1 MRKSH
6 GPAKNSGSTFGKS
19 KQRPAK
25 SQSSRPPQKQ
35 RQSRAASGSAN
46 GRRGSGDE
54 ARIIQL
60 WSQWQSQAVKPPLDR
75 WLRGQ
80 LRAPRQADSADNS
93 RALSEAMF
101 SALRFQQLACAL
113 EDMLNE
119 RNGVS
124 ASHAAEHDW
133 QSWDEQWQPAAADT
147 MHPSAFWYW
156 IQLRSLQPWNFVRMV
171 RQDEQRAHLFAS
183 IEHQVKAKPLS
194 PLALLWHGV
203 RPSFLPLLQQRAKRS
218 QWSDSDLQR
227 FLQMQNGFPPLWL
240 RINDLRLN
248 ELPADARELKALQL
262 RLQEEGVSAQLRDDH
277 LCASGGRGVNSS
289 ELYRN
294 GVIEIQDLA
303 SQQIAAAL
311 DARPGDKIWDA
322 CAGAGGKTLALAAKM
337 NNKGA
342 VVATD
347 LHQHKL
353 DELKRRASRAGAR
366 NVRTFLWDAAAPLR
380 LPQEIARQQGFDK
393 VLVDAPCSS
402 AGTWRRN
409 PDARW
414 RFNSADSSELQQ
426 IQLNILT
433 QAAPAVR
440 PDGMLVYATCSWQV
454 SENEDIVSAFLQANP
469 AFSLQSQQ
477 MLGAPEDDCDCM
489 FVAVMKKAGS

>member
-1 MRKSH
+1 MRKPQ

-19 KQRPAK
+19 KKRPAK
-25 SQSSRPPQKQ
+25 SHSSRPPQKQ
-35 RQSRAASGSAN
+35 RQSQNQNN
-46 GRRGSGDE
+46 GRRSAGAGNE

-60 WSQWQSQAVKPPLDR
+60 WSQWQAQAVKPPLDR

-80 LRAPRQADSADNS
+80 LRTSRQADAADNTLP
-93 RALSEAMF
+93 LSEAMF

-113 EDMLNE
+113 EDMLNG
-119 RNGVS
+119 RNGLSSDAVHCDWLS
-124 ASHAAEHDW
+124 WDQQW
-133 QSWDEQWQPAAADT
+133 QSAAADT

-171 RQDEQRAHLFAS
+171 RQDEQRAHLFAN
-183 IEHQVKAKPLS
+183 IEHQVKANPLS

-203 RPSFLPLLQQRAKRS
+203 RPAWQPLLQQRATRS
-218 QWSDSDLQR
+218 HWSDSDLQR
-227 FLQMQNGFPPLWL
+227 FLNMQNGFPPLWL
-240 RINDLRLN
+240 RINDLRLS
-248 ELPADARELKALQL
+248 ELPADARPLKVLQQ

-289 ELYRN
+289 ELYRS

-303 SQQIAAAL
+303 SQHIAAAL
-311 DARPGDKIWDA
+311 NAKPGDKIWDA
-322 CAGAGGKTLALAAKM
+322 CAGAGGKTLALAGKM

-342 VVATD
+342 VIATD
-347 LHQHKL
+347 LHQYKL

-366 NVRTFLWDAAAPLR
+366 NVRTFLWDAVAPLR

-393 VLVDAPCSS
+393 VLIDAPCSS

>member
-1 MRKSH
+1 MRKPQ
-6 GPAKNSGSTFGKS
+6 GPTRNSGSTFGKS
-19 KQRPAK
+19 KKRPAN
-25 SQSSRPPQKQ
+25 SHSSRPPQKQ
-35 RQSRAASGSAN
+35 RQSQNN
-46 GRRGSGDE
+46 GRRSAGAGDE

-60 WSQWQSQAVKPPLDR
+60 WSQWQAQAVKPPLDR

-80 LRAPRQADSADNS
+80 LRAARQDDAPDNTLP
-93 RALSEAMF
+93 LSEAMF

-113 EDMLNE
+113 EDMLHR
-119 RNGVS
+119 RNGLSSDAV
-124 ASHAAEHDW
+124 HGDW
-133 QSWDEQWQPAAADT
+133 LSWDQQWQPAAADT

-171 RQDEQRAHLFAS
+171 RQDEQRAQLFANT
-183 IEHQVKAKPLS
+183 EHQVKANPLS
-194 PLALLWHGV
+194 PLALLWHGI
-203 RPSFLPLLQQRAKRS
+203 RPAWQPLLQQRAARS
-218 QWSDSDLQR
+218 HWSDSDLQR
-227 FLQMQNGFPPLWL
+227 FLNMQNGFPPLWL
-240 RINDLRLN
+240 RINDLRLS
-248 ELPADARELKALQL
+248 ELPADARPLKALQQ

-289 ELYRN
+289 ELYRS

-303 SQQIAAAL
+303 SQQIAATLA
-311 DARPGDKIWDA
+311 ARPGDKIWDA

-366 NVRTFLWDAAAPLR
+366 NVRTFLWDAVAPLR

-393 VLVDAPCSS
+393 VLIDAPCSS